1 MTFNQVVVGSIPTCL
16 IKRRTAEKRYLK
28 AFQRFFFFALASEK
42 SEKTL
47 KNIKKY
53 TPKCDTR
60 CDTLAP
66 IPRVLDS
73 SFPKNLHSFIKDPLL
88 LDVSVNI
95 SRDVDRS
102 VPHQSL
108 CYADIN
114 PLRREIGTVCMPEI
128 IGHE

>member
-16 IKRRTAEKRYLK
+16 IKERTAEKCYLK
-28 AFQRFFFFALASEK
+28 AFQRFFLFCSDFRK
-42 SEKTL
+42 SEKIL

-60 CDTLAP
+60 CDTLTLN
-66 IPRVLDS
+66 PRLLDS
-73 SFPKNLHSFIKDPLL
+73 SFPQNFHSFIKDPLL

-114 PLRREIGTVCMPEI
+114 PLRCEISTVCMPEI